1 MWFSART
8 RGFGADKLYQM
19 LNLDPPNHRSLKPA
33 CPLCTGTVDRVP
45 RTLLDRVLSHFL
57 PRGQALY
64 RYQCWVP
71 TCAWQ
76 GILKRRAGRSNVYG
90 AEGSRRHVL
99 GAARMLDAGK

>member
-1 MWFSART
+1 
-8 RGFGADKLYQM
+8 M
-19 LNLDPPNHRSLKPA
+19 LKLDPHTHRNHKPA
-33 CPLCTGTVDRVP
+33 CPLCKGTVDRVP
-45 RTLLDRVLSHFL
+45 RTLLDHLRTLFL

-76 GILKRRAGRSNVYG
+76 GNLKRRATRRNVYG

-99 GAARMLDAGK
+99 GAASMMDAGL